1 MKRLLFLFL
10 CFPVV
15 AGCAPIRTS
24 SVEPV
29 EPAPRIAVLSAF
41 APEMKHLL
49 KELDQQETWVINGR
63 SYHTGVLAG
72 KPVVLGISGVSMVN
86 AAMAAQAVIDHFDV
100 RAVIFSGIAG
110 GVNPGLSVGDVVVP
124 AQWGQYQE
132 QVFAREV
139 EGGWDTG
146 YHTEDYGHY
155 GMMFPQAVSVTQRG
169 GRADAEEERFW
180 FPVSEEMLQ
189 AAAELDGRV
198 ELRDCTLLGKC
209 LGGEPRLVVGGNGV
223 SGPTFVDNAD
233 YRLWVWETFQADA
246 LDMESAAV
254 AHVAYANDVPF
265 LAFRS
270 LSDLAGGGPGE
281 NEISTFFQLAAD
293 NSARVVM
300 AFLDTWDPE
309 WTE

>member
-1 MKRLLFLFL
+1 MKRLLFLLL

-15 AGCAPIRTS
+15 AGCAPIRTL

-29 EPAPRIAVLSAF
+29 EPVPRIAVLSAF

-72 KPVVLGISGVSMVN
+72 KQVVMGLSGVSMVN

-155 GMMFPQAVSVTQRG
+155 GMMFPQAVSAAQRG

-189 AAAELDGRV
+189 AAAELDERV
-198 ELRDCTLLGKC
+198 ELRDCTVLGKC
-209 LGGEPRLVVGGNGV
+209 LEGEPRLVVGGNGV

-233 YRLWVWETFQADA
+233 YRIWVWETFQADA

-300 AFLDTWDPE
+300 AFLDTWEPE